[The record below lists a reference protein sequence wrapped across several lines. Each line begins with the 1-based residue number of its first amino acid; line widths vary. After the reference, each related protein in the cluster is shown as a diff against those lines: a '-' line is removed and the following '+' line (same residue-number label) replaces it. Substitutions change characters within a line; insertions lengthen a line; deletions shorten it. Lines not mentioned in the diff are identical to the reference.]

1 VCGGSD
7 DDGLFV
13 VLEYMVYID
22 EGVMGVGVGRIGVTL
37 TLARL
42 W

>member
-13 VLEYMVYID
+13 VLEYTVYID
-22 EGVMGVGVGRIGVTL
+22 GGAMDVGVGRIDVMLPLVGS
-37 TLARL
+37 

>member
-1 VCGGSD
+1 VCGGRS

-22 EGVMGVGVGRIGVTL
+22 ECVMDVGVGRVGMTL
-37 TLARL
+37 PLARS
-42 W
+42 